1 MKNSSRNIWEQP
13 WGYTEGFILTA
24 GILLTGFFLQLAV
37 GNIEIPLFAAPVN
50 YITGALFITG
60 IILLHLLSGKSRVTR
75 WLSGIYAAIPAV
87 SALLLLCIILGLL
100 PQLPKEIA
108 GNELPPGIFKPLG
121 WYQMTTSWPFIL
133 LCFYLL
139 MILGLA
145 ILKRTRRKQSLR
157 DIGFYLN
164 HIGLFVALLGGILG
178 SADMERLIMSVNEGQ
193 VEWRATDRQGT
204 IKELTIAI
212 QLDSFIIEEYEPKL
226 VIIDNET
233 GIVLPLSRPESYMFE
248 GAGKTA
254 LLAGA
259 TIEIIEYLPHAAIF
273 RDSAFL
279 NVVPMMMEGAAIAMK
294 IRVDKAGLPCPVEG
308 WVSNGSYLFPPNQLQ
323 IDEHTSVAMPL
334 QEVKKYRSHVTVYT
348 EAGHTQKIVIEVNK
362 PLSIGDWTIY
372 QYSYDDSKGKYS
384 DTPIFELVRDPL
396 LKVVYSGIFMLIA
409 GAIFIFIAGPE
420 KSIL

>member
-13 WGYTEGFILTA
+13 WGGYTEGFILTA

-37 GNIEIPLFAAPVN
+37 GNIEISLFAAPVN
-50 YITGALFITG
+50 YITGALFITGG

-178 SADMERLIMSVNEGQ
+178 SADMERLIMSVNEGASG
-193 VEWRATDRQGT
+193 VACDRQTRDNKRANYCYPIG
-204 IKELTIAI
+204 
-212 QLDSFIIEEYEPKL
+212 FIHY
-226 VIIDNET
+226 
-233 GIVLPLSRPESYMFE
+233 
-248 GAGKTA
+248 
-254 LLAGA
+254 
-259 TIEIIEYLPHAAIF
+259 
-273 RDSAFL
+273 
-279 NVVPMMMEGAAIAMK
+279 
-294 IRVDKAGLPCPVEG
+294 
-308 WVSNGSYLFPPNQLQ
+308 
-323 IDEHTSVAMPL
+323 
-334 QEVKKYRSHVTVYT
+334 
-348 EAGHTQKIVIEVNK
+348 
-362 PLSIGDWTIY
+362 
-372 QYSYDDSKGKYS
+372 
-384 DTPIFELVRDPL
+384 
-396 LKVVYSGIFMLIA
+396 
-409 GAIFIFIAGPE
+409 
-420 KSIL
+420 

>member
-13 WGYTEGFILTA
+13 WGGYTEGFILTA

-37 GNIEIPLFAAPVN
+37 GNIEISLFAAPVN
-50 YITGALFITG
+50 YITGALFITGG

-273 RDSAFL
+273 RDSAFFECGT
-279 NVVPMMMEGAAIAMK
+279 NDDGGSSHRHE
-294 IRVDKAGLPCPVEG
+294 DKGGQSRTTLSCG
-308 WVSNGSYLFPPNQLQ
+308 GMGQQRQLSFPPNQLQ

-348 EAGHTQKIVIEVNK
+348 EAGHTQKNCH
-362 PLSIGDWTIY
+362 
-372 QYSYDDSKGKYS
+372 
-384 DTPIFELVRDPL
+384 
-396 LKVVYSGIFMLIA
+396 
-409 GAIFIFIAGPE
+409 
-420 KSIL
+420 